1 MFDKNDPSVLWIS
14 PQAGSGGDGTHE
26 NPFGDIGHAI
36 AIVNPGMTIKL
47 TAGVYGRDVTFD
59 ISGTIHQPIRIAA
72 DPGADVAILKAC
84 WFFYDVSDI
93 IVSGLTFRDAPV
105 GAVSVIGACAR
116 NRFEDLRFI
125 NCGKRD
131 TVSCTLF
138 FGGSGG
144 SCNMVEN
151 CRFERA
157 VPGTAAAAAA
167 RGSAAKSIGLMVSE
181 GDIDGGAPIVDHV
194 FRKNYFV
201 NYDYGILVGAGDA
214 PAGQYGHIVEY
225 NTVERCRSEGIL
237 VKCSDTM
244 VRGNRVAGCP
254 NNSIAIGAGRGSVV
268 DSNRVLDCG
277 SGIWVNGDGHTVANN
292 CIVRCSGEAIGVNG
306 ASKTQERRAASNIL
320 IENNTCVD
328 CGTAAGNGGA
338 ARVAGVR
345 IDAGTTSIVRQNL
358 FYGAGKPYVYSGDA
372 AQNKGKKASLII
384 ENIIAG
390 QGEAME
396 GASVATVAFKSA
408 GSDDFTNDSGRGASG
423 KVLAPDAFEPE
434 DEVNDYRCGCG
445 ETDEE
450 ADNEKEAED
459 IAETADFESFMS
471 RFYSKEI
478 HCNNKQ

>member
-1 MFDKNDPSVLWIS
+1 MYEKNDPSILWIAPS
-14 PQAGSGGDGTHE
+14 AGGGNGTHE
-26 NPFGDIGHAI
+26 NPFGDIGHAV
-36 AIVNPGMTIKL
+36 AIVKPGMTIVL
-47 TAGVYGRDVTFD
+47 TAGVYGRDTTFD

-72 DPGADVAILKAC
+72 DPGADVEIRSAC
-84 WFFYDVSDI
+84 WFFYDASDI
-93 IVSGLTFRDAPV
+93 IVSGIVFRDAPV

-116 NRFEDLRFI
+116 NRFEGLRFV
-125 NCGKRD
+125 NCGKRG
-131 TVSCTLF
+131 TASCTLF

-144 SCNMVEN
+144 SCNMVES

-157 VPGTAAAAAA
+157 APGTAAAAA
-167 RGSAAKSIGLMVSE
+167 RGSAAQSIGLMVSE

-225 NTVERCRSEGIL
+225 NTVEQCRSEGIL

-254 NNSIAIGAGRGSVV
+254 NNSLAIGAGRGSVV

-277 SGIWVNGDGHTVANN
+277 HGIRVNGDGHTVANN

-306 ASKTQERRAASNIL
+306 ASKTQERRAASNLL

-328 CGTAAGNGGA
+328 CGTGAGNGGA

-358 FYGAGKPYVYSGDA
+358 FYGAGKPYLYSGDA
-372 AQNKGKKASLII
+372 ARNNGKKSSLII
-384 ENIIAG
+384 ENIAAG
-390 QGEAME
+390 RCEAME
-396 GASVATVAFKSA
+396 GASAAAVAFKNA
-408 GSDDFTNDSGRGASG
+408 ALDDFTNDSGCGANG
-423 KVLAPDAFEPE
+423 CVLAPDAFDPE
-434 DEVNDYRCGCG
+434 DEANDYRCGCG

-450 ADNEKEAED
+450 ADNGKEVED
-459 IAETADFESFMS
+459 AAETADFDSFMD
-471 RFYSKEI
+471 RFYSKDVARED
-478 HCNNKQ
+478 N